1 MSRVKFAP
9 AVLIRFCECKTN
21 QRGLIRGGEMRY
33 LILVLIAFVLITSAA
48 GCARANRIADDVEWM
63 FFDGEPW
70 VNN

>member
-1 MSRVKFAP
+1 
-9 AVLIRFCECKTN
+9 
-21 QRGLIRGGEMRY
+21 MRY